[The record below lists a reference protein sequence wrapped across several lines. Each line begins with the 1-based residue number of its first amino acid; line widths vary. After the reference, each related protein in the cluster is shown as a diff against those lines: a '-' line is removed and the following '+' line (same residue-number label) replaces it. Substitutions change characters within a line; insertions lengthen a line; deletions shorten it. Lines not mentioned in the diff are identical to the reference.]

1 MLCISRPRIFRFSSQ
16 DTARLYNIFYGLSPT
31 VSSLNHIPGFSLE
44 GVSIPTCF
52 AHLHTYFSC
61 HATVSLNLDIIPFYR
76 AHHRTPNTVSINH
89 VFTTY
94 IEIQHSVDLPC
105 PHDIHRTSNT
115 MSIYHG
121 RTPNTV
127 STPTMHSHP
136 TRCDASCINA
146 MKMSLHVI
154 SCLHV
159 RYLSH
164 ATYLLHYMSSV
175 MDKLYLIHI
184 IISIFITLISHNFT
198 HSTCYS
204 IYSNNTH

>member
-1 MLCISRPRIFRFSSQ
+1 MLCICGPRIFGFSPQ
-16 DTARLYNIFYGLSPT
+16 DEARQYNIFYGLSST
-31 VSSLNHIPGFSLE
+31 VSCLNHIPYFSPK

-52 AHLHTYFSC
+52 THLHMYFSC
-61 HATVSLNLDIIPFYR
+61 HATVSLNLDVVPFYL

-94 IEIQHSVDLPC
+94 IEHQHSVDLPC
-105 PHDIHRTSNT
+105 PHDIHRTLNT

-136 TRCDASCINA
+136 TRRDVPCINA
-146 MKMSLHVI
+146 LQMSLHAI

-159 RYLSH
+159 S
-164 ATYLLHYMSSV
+164 
-175 MDKLYLIHI
+175 
-184 IISIFITLISHNFT
+184 ITLHVKC
-198 HSTCYS
+198 HG
-204 IYSNNTH
+204 